1 METPLANLLRPQT
14 ISEIVGQERLL
25 QPDGLIKRM
34 VDQQFT
40 SNLIFY
46 GPPGVGK
53 TSFASALAHDLHREP
68 FFFNAAIDKKE
79 KLDRILNTVTD
90 HTKIIIIDEVHRMN
104 QNKQDLLLE
113 HMETGAVIC
122 YFTTTEN
129 PYFTINP
136 AIRSRATILEL
147 TPISSE
153 DIFNFFKAQIKTGR
167 LKLTIQDEPL
177 RALAQMSGGDLR
189 VALNKA
195 ELLLR
200 LYPDEP
206 IDLNL
211 IQRIFDSKA
220 NLSGSKAGDT
230 IYDLKSALQKS
241 VRGSDVDAALYW
253 FARMLEGGD
262 YEALLRRMTIMAYE
276 DIGMANPA
284 IPVHVFTAC
293 EAFRQVGMPEG
304 IIPLGLAI
312 VEMSLSEKS
321 NSAYL
326 ATLAAQKAVQDGKIF
341 DIPVYLKDAHYSSAK
356 KLQRG
361 VGYKYPHNYENDWV
375 AQDYLPKEMLG
386 TKFYQAKDFPKYEK
400 RINDLYREFTKKK
413 N

>member
-1 METPLANLLRPQT
+1 LGYFFVIIFIKKGSEAMETPLANLLRPQT

-79 KLDRILNTVTD
+79 KLDKILNTLTEQ
-90 HTKIIIIDEVHRMN
+90 TKIIIIDEVHRMN

-153 DIFNFFKAQIKTGR
+153 DIFNFFKKQMASGRIK
-167 LKLTIQDEPL
+167 LQIQDEPL

-195 ELLLR
+195 ELLMR
-200 LYPDEP
+200 LYVDEP

-241 VRGSDVDAALYW
+241 VRGSDVDAALY
-253 FARMLEGGD
+253 
-262 YEALLRRMTIMAYE
+262 
-276 DIGMANPA
+276 
-284 IPVHVFTAC
+284 
-293 EAFRQVGMPEG
+293 
-304 IIPLGLAI
+304 
-312 VEMSLSEKS
+312 
-321 NSAYL
+321 
-326 ATLAAQKAVQDGKIF
+326 
-341 DIPVYLKDAHYSSAK
+341 
-356 KLQRG
+356 
-361 VGYKYPHNYENDWV
+361 
-375 AQDYLPKEMLG
+375 
-386 TKFYQAKDFPKYEK
+386 
-400 RINDLYREFTKKK
+400 
-413 N
+413 

>member
-1 METPLANLLRPQT
+1 MTETPLANLLRPQT

-25 QPDGLIKRM
+25 QPDGLIRRM

-53 TSFASALAHDLHREP
+53 TSFASALAHDLKREP

-79 KLDRILNTVTD
+79 KLDKILNTSTEQ
-90 HTKIIIIDEVHRMN
+90 TKIIIIDEVHRMN

-147 TPISSE
+147 IPISPE
-153 DIFNFFKAQIKTGR
+153 DIFNFFKKAMDEGKIK
-167 LKLTIQDEPL
+167 LQIQDEPL

-195 ELLLR
+195 ELLMR

-206 IDLNL
+206 IDLTL

-220 NLSGSKAGDT
+220 NLSGSKSGDT

-284 IPVHVFTAC
+284 VPVHVFTAC

-321 NSAYL
+321 NSAYM
-326 ATLAAQKAVQDGKIF
+326 ATLAAQKAVKDGMIF
-341 DIPVYLKDAHYSSAK
+341 DIPVYLKDAHYASAK
-356 KLQRG
+356 KMQRG
-361 VGYKYPHNYENDWV
+361 VGYKYPHNYEND
-375 AQDYLPKEMLG
+375 
-386 TKFYQAKDFPKYEK
+386 
-400 RINDLYREFTKKK
+400 
-413 N
+413 